1 MGFIIVVRRQL
12 VLCLVSMGTM
22 LLGKLK
28 RLTNEP
34 TPLGTFCSA
43 AGLEGVIVSKV
54 TQQGN
59 TQTDARQRR
68 GGGRT
73 QMFPHLFKQIGD
85 NELERVP
92 ETRAVNQLSESAVY
106 TFKNILRL

>member
-54 TQQGN
+54 TQRGN
-59 TQTDARQRR
+59 TQTDARQRKME
-68 GGGRT
+68 GGGART
-73 QMFPHLFKQIGD
+73 QIYPHLFKQIGD
-85 NELERVP
+85 IELECVP
-92 ETRAVNQLSESAVY
+92 ETRAVNTSAVR
-106 TFKNILRL
+106 IRRVHV